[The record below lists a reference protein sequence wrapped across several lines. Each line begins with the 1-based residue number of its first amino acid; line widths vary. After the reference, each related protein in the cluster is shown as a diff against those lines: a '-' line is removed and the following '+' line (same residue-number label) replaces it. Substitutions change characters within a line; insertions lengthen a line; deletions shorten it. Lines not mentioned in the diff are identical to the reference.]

1 MLCANNNIVNHGGG
15 VLNAVEK
22 YYAYS
27 DARDILKHALRKVS
41 NLEDDAVMEVVKDR
55 LYWIIDYLEPIYYK
69 QEEVAARNEC
79 L

>member
-1 MLCANNNIVNHGGG
+1 MRTTVYLDHGGG

-27 DARDILKHALRKVS
+27 NARDILKHTLRKVS
-41 NLEDDAVMEVVKDR
+41 DLEDDSVMEVVRDR
-55 LYWIIDYLEPIYYK
+55 LEWIIDYLEPIYYK
-69 QEEVAARNEC
+69 QEEIASRKEA